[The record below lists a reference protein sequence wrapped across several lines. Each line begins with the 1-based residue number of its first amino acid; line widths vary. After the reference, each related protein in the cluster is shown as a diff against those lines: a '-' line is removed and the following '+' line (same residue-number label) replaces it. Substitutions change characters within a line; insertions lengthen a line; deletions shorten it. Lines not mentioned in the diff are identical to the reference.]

1 MFPKRARA
9 AEAGGW
15 SRLHRP
21 RPDGQRDRGA
31 RALGRSRSLGLQ
43 SAPPRRRWASVRWRP
58 RLQLDRGRT
67 KCSLNVQTT
76 FLPLP
81 NHFFH
86 SAAHP
91 ALLGGKP
98 SWRCQVKQETNRS
111 SKTSRPVTLKHLAAA
126 LAEEHQLTKRA
137 GEAAISSALSQ
148 SILRRANE
156 SVLRASVSCKV
167 RKRAA

>member
-1 MFPKRARA
+1 VGLGQVA
-9 AEAGGW
+9 AKVAG
-15 SRLHRP
+15 SIAAA
-21 RPDGQRDRGA
+21 QN
-31 RALGRSRSLGLQ
+31 
-43 SAPPRRRWASVRWRP
+43 APLTS
-58 RLQLDRGRT
+58 
-67 KCSLNVQTT
+67 K
-76 FLPLP
+76 PL
-81 NHFFH
+81 FFRCRITSFH